1 LRRVVRQGNSGREL
15 RKVEG
20 HDLNPRRLPPPLT
33 VRVGRY
39 ASLARD
45 REESAMAWIWRYLDE
60 SGAEVPP
67 AEVSG
72 GGDGSG
78 FLTQSD
84 AESWL
89 GERWR
94 ALAEAGADAVVLLE
108 DGREVYGPMSL
119 HPPD

>member
-1 LRRVVRQGNSGREL
+1 VL
-15 RKVEG
+15 
-20 HDLNPRRLPPPLT
+20 
-33 VRVGRY
+33 GRY
-39 ASLARD
+39 QGPRPGNGPRSLLNVVNRDARLQATF
-45 REESAMAWIWRYLDE
+45 EETAMAWIWRYLDD

-67 AEVSG
+67 ADVSG

-94 ALAEAGADAVVLLE
+94 ALAEAGVGAVVLLE

-119 HPPD
+119 QPPD

>member
-1 LRRVVRQGNSGREL
+1 LRCVVGQRNSGREL

-20 HDLNPRRLPPPLT
+20 HDPNPRRSPSEST

-94 ALAEAGADAVVLLE
+94 ALAEAGVDAVVLLE

>member
-1 LRRVVRQGNSGREL
+1 
-15 RKVEG
+15 
-20 HDLNPRRLPPPLT
+20 LT

-60 SGAEVPP
+60 SGAQVPP

-94 ALAEAGADAVVLLE
+94 ALAEAGVDAVVLLE

-119 HPPD
+119 RPPD